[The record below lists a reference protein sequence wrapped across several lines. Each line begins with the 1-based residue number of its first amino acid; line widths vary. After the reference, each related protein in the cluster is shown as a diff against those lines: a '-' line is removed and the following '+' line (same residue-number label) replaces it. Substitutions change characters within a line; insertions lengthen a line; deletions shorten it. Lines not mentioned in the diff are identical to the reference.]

1 MAEEFRLSYPANE
14 IDRRLN
20 MMNNAILFT
29 EQSLTEEQKAQ
40 ARINIGITSKDNS
53 EETPTIE
60 EVTYIYN
67 GNMDNEEDVW
77 VYNHYE
83 TAKVFYKAGDIPE
96 NYEIN
101 LVGGHVNVMVPLN
114 YYLDYSF
121 EITEEMLEASVDY
134 SGWIISAKVDGLTQ
148 ILYQNAG
155 TNDVAPIAVVIICTK
170 PGNYNISF
178 NGWGEELTFAE
189 KGVYLL
195 DNRGFGGNKYVESL
209 SCTITKSSGSSN
221 SSTGSSSSPIDYNGK
236 EIQVFNKGICIGDS
250 ITEGVFNHNDGE
262 IIIKNYSYP
271 KLLQRMTNI
280 EIINAGIAGL
290 TSKTWYEASLDSN
303 TQWGRWVNNEWMWST
318 TVESTDTT
326 TVSTALDYSGYDF
339 AVIHLGINDI
349 GMMGSATLE
358 ATIATFETNI
368 NNIISKLKV
377 ANTGIKIFLCTIIPC
392 YAASGITAYEILND
406 KIREIA
412 GATSNV
418 FLIDLNKYSDCV
430 DGTPYENQH
439 LTAIGYRKMASEIAA
454 LVSYTIHQNLDEFKT
469 VQFIGTDYII

>member
-1 MAEEFRLSYPANE
+1 MAEEFRLSHTANE

-20 MMNNAILFT
+20 MMDNAILFT

-40 ARINIGITSKDNS
+40 ARINIGIMPKGES

-60 EVTYIYN
+60 EATYVYD
-67 GNMDNEEDVW
+67 GNMDNEDAVW
-77 VYNHYE
+77 VYNYYK

-96 NYEIN
+96 NCEVN
-101 LVGGHVNVMVPLN
+101 LVGGHVNVTVPSN

-170 PGNYNISF
+170 AGNYNISF
-178 NGWGEELTFAE
+178 NGWGEELTFVE
-189 KGVYLL
+189 KGIYLL
-195 DNRGFGGNKYVESL
+195 DNRGFGGNKYVSSL
-209 SCTITKSSGSSN
+209 SCTIIESSN
-221 SSTGSSSSPIDYNGK
+221 PSTDLSSPIDYNGK

-250 ITEGVFNHNDGE
+250 ITEGVFNHSAGE
-262 IIIKNYSYP
+262 AIIKDRSYP

-280 EIINAGIAGL
+280 EVVNAGVAGL
-290 TSKTWYEASLDSN
+290 TSKTWYEASLNSEA
-303 TQWGRWVNNEWMWST
+303 QYGRWVNNEWVWST
-318 TVESTDTT
+318 VVENTEGL

-339 AVIHLGINDI
+339 AIIHLGINDL
-349 GMMGSATLE
+349 GMMGNATLE

-368 NNIISKLKV
+368 NNIISKLKT
-377 ANTGIKIFLCTIIPC
+377 ANAGIKIFLCTIIPC
-392 YAASGITAYEILND
+392 YAVSGNTAYEMLND

-412 GATSNV
+412 EATIDV
-418 FLIDLNKYSDCV
+418 FLIDLNKYSDCA

-439 LTAIGYRKMASEIAA
+439 LTAIGYHKMASEIAA
-454 LVSYTIHQNLDEFKT
+454 LISYAIHQNLDEFKT